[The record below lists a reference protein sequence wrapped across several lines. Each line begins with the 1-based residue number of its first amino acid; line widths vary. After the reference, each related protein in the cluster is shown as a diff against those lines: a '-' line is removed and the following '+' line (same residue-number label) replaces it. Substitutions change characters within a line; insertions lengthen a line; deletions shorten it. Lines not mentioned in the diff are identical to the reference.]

1 MTISINKMVFFLD
14 LQNAKE
20 EIKIQISKLGKKTKV
35 EPVQQTK
42 CTLILTTKQTLQ
54 EYFRKHFSIKPKFD
68 ITYRNNPK
76 NRLQPLPD
84 EVDTAERLK
93 TFCDLFSIGT
103 PPDIHII
110 IDVSIKESFI
120 LYTKILRKTFINSRS
135 QMRSFPILEDIFLNV
150 DIKFS

>member
-1 MTISINKMVFFLD
+1 MVFFLA

-35 EPVQQTK
+35 EPVQPMK

-68 ITYRNNPK
+68 IAYKSNPK
-76 NRLQPLPD
+76 KRLQPLPD
-84 EVDTAERLK
+84 EVDTVERLK
-93 TFCDLFSIGT
+93 TFCDLFGIGT

-120 LYTKILRKTFINSRS
+120 LYTKILRKTPINSRS
-135 QMRSFPILEDIFLNV
+135 QMRSFPIPEDIFLNV
-150 DIKFS
+150 DIKFC

>member
-1 MTISINKMVFFLD
+1 MVFFLA
-14 LQNAKE
+14 LQNAK

-35 EPVQQTK
+35 EPVQPMK

-68 ITYRNNPK
+68 IAYKSNPK
-76 NRLQPLPD
+76 KRLQPLPD

-93 TFCDLFSIGT
+93 TFCDLFGIGT

-120 LYTKILRKTFINSRS
+120 LYTKILRKTPINSRS

-150 DIKFS
+150 DIKFC